1 MNENSNPDVKPMV
14 DAGHELPALPQGAEA
29 DELRQVKAERDALV
43 DRLPRLQAEFDNAR
57 KRADREQQEF
67 RAFALADA
75 LKQLLPVL
83 DSFERAVRAP
93 AQNLEEFRSGVEL
106 IEKQLRDALHRLGL
120 RPVPTQGERFDPL
133 LHHAVEMV
141 DSTLADDDQVVEELQ
156 RGYQLG
162 NRLLRPAMVKVA
174 RRRQNNAA

>member
-1 MNENSNPDVKPMV
+1 MNENSNPDARPVL
-14 DAGHELPALPQGAEA
+14 DAEHELPASPQGAEA

-43 DRLPRLQAEFDNAR
+43 DRLARLQAEFDNAR

-93 AQNLEEFRSGVEL
+93 AQSLQEFRGGVEL
-106 IEKQLRDALHRLGL
+106 IEKQLRDALHSLGL
-120 RPVPTQGERFDPL
+120 RPVPAQGERFDPL
-133 LHHAVEMV
+133 LHQAVEMV
-141 DSTLADDDQVVEELQ
+141 DSTFADDDQVVEEFQ
-156 RGYQLG
+156 RGYELG

-174 RRRQNNAA
+174 RSRHSEAS